1 MDKVAFQA
9 WMRRVDACVARKV
22 GLTTSDLA
30 DWTWADAFSDGMSP
44 SEAAAAFLDEVLRED
59 GFGDLADMLED

>member
-9 WMRRVDACVARKV
+9 WLRRVDACVARKV

-30 DWTWADAFSDGMSP
+30 DWAFADAFSDGMSP
-44 SEAAAAFLDEVLRED
+44 SEAAAAFLDDVLRDD
-59 GFGDLADMLED
+59 GFGDLADMMD